1 VERAHRHAPYE
12 HRRHR
17 APAPVIVCASCSST
31 FDLRA
36 YGGTAF
42 CRDCREQAE
51 IFSGKELY
59 CDLGGGD

>member
-1 VERAHRHAPYE
+1 VERAHRHALPD
-12 HRRHR
+12 RRRIR
-17 APAPVIVCASCSST
+17 ASVPVLVCASCNST

-36 YGGTAF
+36 YGGAAF

-51 IFSGKELY
+51 SFFGKELY